1 MYLSRKFPG
10 QYTGTTVLD
19 GGGASSSSAGNIGG
33 TDSTAVGVNDD
44 NPPKIDSANSQYPVT
59 NATDGFNTGFDAGD
73 GFAGNGW
80 LYLNI

>member
-10 QYTGTTVLD
+10 KYAGTTVLD

-33 TDSTAVGVNDD
+33 TDSTAVGVKDD

-59 NATDGFNTGFDAGD
+59 NATDGFDTGFDAGD
-73 GFAGNGW
+73 AFAGNGW